1 MPGATVFEL
10 WRCIPA
16 PHGISELFRDSVL
29 SRKQDTQQLW
39 LARGVRMIR
48 RMVVVALLAM
58 PMSVLAL
65 GLGDINVRSGLNQPL
80 EAEIPLLSV
89 ASDEIDTLN
98 VGLASP
104 EAFEQAGVDR
114 AFHLTQL
121 RFKVEQKDGK
131 PYIHAYSQEPIK
143 EPYLQYLLEVN
154 WRGGRLVKEF
164 TVLLDPP
171 TLAEV
176 APPPIRAPKAVVAT
190 PAPVKPPEP
199 APSPVQEAPTEISPP
214 APAAVAPESTIPPVS
229 ESRAS
234 ESREDYT
241 VKPGETLWSIAQKL
255 KPDDTV
261 SAQQIMLAIL
271 KQNPDAFL
279 NNNVNNLKAHAVLT
293 IPDFDAIIALTKDEA
308 KGTVKEHNAGWKGS
322 SQKPVVADAKP
333 AEPQTK
339 SAPEPEAGAKLK
351 LVASA
356 EEVTSAAPAAVA
368 GTPATGSPN
377 SPSATPTTANSSAS
391 MPPSAA
397 APAATAVTDTAAVQA
412 AELDRAH
419 KELTLANEAVEA
431 RRQENDE
438 LRSRLAALEE
448 QSASTQRLIKLKDEE
463 LASLLAKMREI
474 EQGQSSSA
482 TMAAANADSGG
493 ANTESAGEPSAKAM
507 WAALIGNPLGQGML
521 AAVGLLLVTL
531 LWLIKRRSE
540 ASAFVVGES
549 VEPVT
554 AAQAYTAA
562 APVVAATAPAAEEI
576 DPLDEAD
583 AYIHHQRYA
592 QAEGVLKQAIAD
604 APDRHEL
611 RLKLLEMYF
620 RNRDVEAFTSQARGL
635 HDSLRG
641 HGGPLW
647 DKVMAMGKELDPNEP
662 LFGGQPPVVTG
673 LAGATG
679 FAANETLEIAPSA
692 PGAFQTS
699 HVIDFEQ
706 ASPVPPEVEHVGQPE
721 PDLLGRFPAQ
731 PAASPL
737 QPFEPQPDS
746 EQTPAWSFD
755 TAPDK
760 GRDYPLDL
768 DLEKEAERLAD
779 AGVES
784 VPLPEGDRPAYLESG
799 EPTAEDEVA
808 TKLDLARAYMDMG
821 DPDGAQ
827 GILDEV
833 MKEGNESQ
841 RREAEELLRKIG

>member
-1 MPGATVFEL
+1 
-10 WRCIPA
+10 
-16 PHGISELFRDSVL
+16 
-29 SRKQDTQQLW
+29 
-39 LARGVRMIR
+39 MIR
-48 RMVVVALLAM
+48 RMVVMVLLAM
-58 PMSVLAL
+58 PMSALAL

-104 EAFEQAGVDR
+104 EAFQQAGVER
-114 AFHLTQL
+114 PFHLTQL
-121 RFKVEQKDGK
+121 RFKIEQRGGK
-131 PYIHAYSQEPIK
+131 PFIHAYSLEPVK

-154 WRGGRLVKEF
+154 WRGGRLMKEF

-171 TLAEV
+171 TLAEI
-176 APPPIRAPKAVVAT
+176 APPPIRAPKAAVAP
-190 PAPVKPPEP
+190 PAPVKPTEP
-199 APSPVQEAPTEISPP
+199 APSPVQEAPAETSPP
-214 APAAVAPESTIPPVS
+214 ATVAPESTIPPVS
-229 ESRAS
+229 ASRAS
-234 ESREDYT
+234 EPREDYT

-255 KPDDTV
+255 KPDDTI

-279 NNNVNNLKAHAVLT
+279 NNNINTLKAHAVLT
-293 IPDFDAIIALTKDEA
+293 IPDFDAIIALSKDEA
-308 KGTVKEHNAGWKGS
+308 KGIVKGHNADWRGA
-322 SQKPVVADAKP
+322 SQKPVVAEAKP
-333 AEPQTK
+333 AAPQTNPV
-339 SAPEPEAGAKLK
+339 PEPETGAKLK
-351 LVASA
+351 LVAPA
-356 EEVTSAAPAAVA
+356 EEVKSAAPAAVA
-368 GTPATGSPN
+368 GAPVTGSS
-377 SPSATPTTANSSAS
+377 SPPAATTDTPPPATPTTVSPA
-391 MPPSAA
+391 PSAA
-397 APAATAVTDTAAVQA
+397 TPAATSTTDTAVQA

-463 LASLLAKMREI
+463 LASLLAKMKEI

-493 ANTESAGEPSAKAM
+493 VNTESADQSSAAAM
-507 WAALIGNPLGQGML
+507 WSALIGNPLGQGMV
-521 AAVGLLLVTL
+521 AAVGLLLVTM
-531 LWLIKRRSE
+531 LWLIKRRNE
-540 ASAFVVGES
+540 ASAFVAGES
-549 VEPVT
+549 VESV
-554 AAQAYTAA
+554 AQAYTAA
-562 APVVAATAPAAEEI
+562 APVFAATAPAPEDT

-583 AYIHHQRYA
+583 TYIHHQRYA

-604 APDRHEL
+604 APERHEL
-611 RLKLLEMYF
+611 RLKLLELYF
-620 RNRDVEAFTSQARGL
+620 HTKDIGAFTSQAREL

-647 DKVMAMGKELDPNEP
+647 DKVMVMGKELDPNEP

-679 FAANETLEIAPSA
+679 FAANEALEIPPSA

-699 HVIDFEQ
+699 HVIEFDQ
-706 ASPVPPEVEHVGQPE
+706 ASSAPPAMEQPASTVARFE
-721 PDLLGRFPAQ
+721 PDVLESFPA
-731 PAASPL
+731 PTETSPL
-737 QPFEPQPDS
+737 RPFEPQTDS
-746 EQTPAWSFD
+746 EQSPAWSFD
-755 TAPDK
+755 TAQDK

-779 AGVES
+779 AGAES
-784 VPLPEGDRPAYLESG
+784 APLPEADRPAYLESV
-799 EPTAEDEVA
+799 ETAAEDEVA

-833 MKEGNESQ
+833 MNEGSESQ

>member
-1 MPGATVFEL
+1 
-10 WRCIPA
+10 
-16 PHGISELFRDSVL
+16 
-29 SRKQDTQQLW
+29 
-39 LARGVRMIR
+39 MIR
-48 RMVVVALLAM
+48 KMIVMALLAM

-80 EAEIPLLSV
+80 EAEIPLLAV

-104 EAFEQAGVDR
+104 EAFQQAGVDR

-121 RFKVEQKDGK
+121 RFKVEQRDGK
-131 PYIHAYSQEPIK
+131 PYVHAFSQEPIK
-143 EPYLQYLLEVN
+143 EPYLQYLLEVT

-176 APPPIRAPKAVVAT
+176 APPPIRAPKAVVAAPVPAQPAEQ
-190 PAPVKPPEP
+190 PAPDAAAET
-199 APSPVQEAPTEISPP
+199 SP
-214 APAAVAPESTIPPVS
+214 PAAVAPESTTLPV
-229 ESRAS
+229 S

-279 NNNVNNLKAHAVLT
+279 NDNINTLKAHAVLT
-293 IPDFDAIIALTKDEA
+293 IPDFDTIIALTKDEA
-308 KGTVKEHNAGWKGS
+308 KGIVKEHNVGWKGS
-322 SQKPVVADAKP
+322 NQKPVVADAKS
-333 AEPQTK
+333 AEPQTE
-339 SAPEPEAGAKLK
+339 SVTQQETEAKLK
-351 LVASA
+351 LVAPA
-356 EEVTSAAPAAVA
+356 EEVKPAAPAAVA

-377 SPSATPTTANSSAS
+377 SPPATPTTANSSAS
-391 MPPSAA
+391 SPPSAST
-397 APAATAVTDTAAVQA
+397 PAATDTAAVQT

-431 RRQENDE
+431 RRQENEE

-448 QSASTQRLIKLKDEE
+448 QSASTQQLIKLKDEE
-463 LASLLAKMREI
+463 LATLQTKMKEL
-474 EQGQSSSA
+474 EQGQPSSA
-482 TMAAANADSGG
+482 AKAVADSAG
-493 ANTESAGEPSAKAM
+493 ANPESAGESGVGAM

-540 ASAFVVGES
+540 ASAFVGGES
-549 VEPVT
+549 IEPVA
-554 AAQAYTAA
+554 AAQTYTAA
-562 APVVAATAPAAEEI
+562 APAVAAAAPVPEEI

-583 AYIHHQRYA
+583 TYIHNQRYA
-592 QAEGVLKQAIAD
+592 QAETVLRQAIAA

-611 RLKLLEMYF
+611 RLKLLEMYSHTK
-620 RNRDVEAFTSQARGL
+620 DAGAFTAQARDL

-662 LFGGQPPVVTG
+662 LFGGQAPLVTG

-679 FAANETLEIAPSA
+679 VAANETLEVAPSA
-692 PGAFQTS
+692 LGAFQTS
-699 HVIDFEQ
+699 HIIEFDQ
-706 ASPVPPEVEHVGQPE
+706 ASPVPPEMEQAAPTTDRPE
-721 PDLLGRFPAQ
+721 PDLLQGFQAQ
-731 PAASPL
+731 TEASPL
-737 QPFEPQPDS
+737 QPFEPQPGS
-746 EQTPAWSFD
+746 EQAPAWSFD

-760 GRDYPLDL
+760 DRGYPLDL

-784 VPLPEGDRPAYLESG
+784 APLPESDRPAYLESG

-827 GILDEV
+827 GILAEV
-833 MKEGNESQ
+833 MNEGSESQ